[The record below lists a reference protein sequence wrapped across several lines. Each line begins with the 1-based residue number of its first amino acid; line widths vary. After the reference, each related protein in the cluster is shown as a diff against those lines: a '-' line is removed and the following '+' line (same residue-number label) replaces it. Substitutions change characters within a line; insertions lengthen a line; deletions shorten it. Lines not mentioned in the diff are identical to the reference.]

1 MKIVVTGALGHIG
14 SRLIRALPGLIPAV
28 EIIMVD
34 NLRTNRYTSMFNL
47 PAEGRY
53 HFIEADVLDFDL
65 CSVFRGAHAVVHLAA
80 ITDAT
85 SSFHNREE
93 VEHVNYDGTVKVAK
107 ACMEVQCPM
116 IHMSSTSVYGTQ
128 KNLVDEDSSESDL
141 NPQSPYAETKLKE
154 ERYLLS
160 LGSSGALRF
169 VILRNG
175 TIYGISPG
183 MRFHTAVNKFCWQ
196 AVMQQP
202 LTVWRTAL
210 HQKRPYLDL
219 SDAVEAMAFIIKK
232 DHFDCRVYN
241 VLSNNL
247 TVHDI
252 VSQIECYIPR
262 ISVHYVDSEIMNQ
275 MSYEVANEHFQKL
288 GFTFRGDIK
297 KGIGET
303 IDLLKGANNQDAP
316 VGQGR

>member
-1 MKIVVTGALGHIG
+1 MRIVITGALGHIG
-14 SRLIRALPGLIPAV
+14 SRLIRDLPARISGT
-28 EIIMVD
+28 EIVMID
-34 NLRTNRYTSMFNL
+34 NLKTSRYGSLFHL
-47 PAEGRY
+47 PPSGHYR
-53 HFIEADVLDFDL
+53 FIEADILDLDL
-65 CSVFRGAHAVVHLAA
+65 CRVFQGADAVVHLAA

-85 SSFHNREE
+85 SSFRNRDE
-93 VEHVNYDGTVKVAK
+93 VERVNYEGTAKVAG
-107 ACMEVQCPM
+107 ACMETGCPL

-128 KNLVDEDSSESDL
+128 KDLVDEDSQEGDL

-154 ERYLLS
+154 EQHLLS
-160 LGSSGALRF
+160 LGGSGTLRF

-196 AVMQQP
+196 AVMGQP

-219 SDAVEAMAFIIKK
+219 RDAVEAIVFVVRGGHYDGRI
-232 DHFDCRVYN
+232 YN

-252 VSQIECYIPR
+252 ITHIESHIQK
-262 ISVHYVDSEIMNQ
+262 INVQYVDSEIMNQ
-275 MSYEVANEHFQKL
+275 MSYEVANARFQEL
-288 GFTFRGDIK
+288 GFVFRGDLQR
-297 KGIGET
+297 GIGET
-303 IDLLKGANNQDAP
+303 IDLLKGANRQRAP
-316 VGQGR
+316 ER